1 MDGELR
7 PLGVWEIIEGGVRLF
22 FRHWLA
28 FAGAILLV
36 IVPLQVLAAGVTLA
50 VAPDQLEWN
59 SSASTGEDPD
69 LLLWQGIVALIGFVT
84 LLLVTAIS
92 LKAVADARLGLRPSG
107 GRALRFALPRL
118 AGTLAVAVLGGI
130 AVALG
135 FLALVVP
142 GVWLAVGF
150 SVAVPVLLLERA
162 GPVASLR
169 RSLGLVSG
177 RWWATAGVLLL
188 GQLLV
193 GLIGALLQGIVMSIP
208 SSLSEGE
215 HVAGAIGMAVGGTL
229 ATAITA
235 PCSAAIVTLL
245 YMDLRVRKEH
255 YTLGTLADAVG
266 ETEARPPDPSPEPW
280 PPTPAPEPVPRAPEP
295 APRTPGPP
303 GWLPPSADR

>member
-7 PLGVWEIIEGGVRLF
+7 PLGVWEIVEGGVRLF
-22 FRHWLA
+22 VRHWLA

-59 SSASTGEDPD
+59 SSASGGNDPD
-69 LLLWQGIVALIGFVT
+69 VLLWQGIVALIAFLT
-84 LLLVTAIS
+84 LLLVTAMS
-92 LKAVADARLGLRPSG
+92 LKAVADARLGLTPSG

-118 AGTLAVAVLGGI
+118 GGTLAVAVLGGL

-150 SVAVPVLLLERA
+150 SVAVPVLLERA

-177 RWWATAGVLLL
+177 RWWTTAGVLLV

-193 GLIGALLQGIVMSIP
+193 GLVGALLQGIVMSIP
-208 SSLSEGE
+208 ASLSDGE
-215 HVAGAIGMAVGGTL
+215 HVAGAIGMALGGTL

-245 YMDLRVRKEH
+245 YMDLRVRKDH
-255 YTLGTLADAVG
+255 FTLGSLADAVG
-266 ETEARPPDPSPEPW
+266 EASARTSDRQPEPW
-280 PPTPAPEPVPRAPEP
+280 PPATSPQV
-295 APRTPGPP
+295 PGPP

>member
-7 PLGVWEIIEGGVRLF
+7 PLGVWEIVEGGVRLF

-28 FAGAILLV
+28 FMGAILVV
-36 IVPLQVLAAGVTLA
+36 IVPLQVLAAGVTWA

-59 SSASTGEDPD
+59 SSAGDGDDPN
-69 LLLWQGIVALIGFVT
+69 LLLWQGIVALIGFLT
-84 LLLVTAIS
+84 LLLVTAMS
-92 LKAVADARLGLRPSG
+92 LKAVADARLGVTPSG
-107 GRALRFALPRL
+107 GRSLRFALPRL
-118 AGTLAVAVLGGI
+118 PGTLAVAVLGGL

-135 FLALVVP
+135 FLALIVP

-150 SVAVPVLLLERA
+150 SVAVPVLLLERT

-193 GLIGALLQGIVMSIP
+193 GLVGALLQGIVMSIP
-208 SSLSEGE
+208 ASLAEGE
-215 HVAGAIGMAVGGTL
+215 HAAGALGMALGGTI
-229 ATAITA
+229 ATAFTA

-245 YMDLRVRKEH
+245 YMDLRGRKEH
-255 YTLGTLADAVG
+255 YTLGMLADAVG
-266 ETEARPPDPSPEPW
+266 EAGERGAAAAPEPW
-280 PPTPAPEPVPRAPEP
+280 PPAPGTEP
-295 APRTPGPP
+295 APPAPAAAPPPP

>member
-7 PLGVWEIIEGGVRLF
+7 PLGVWEIVEGGVRLF
-22 FRHWLA
+22 VRHWLA

-50 VAPDQLEWN
+50 VAPEQLEWN
-59 SSASTGEDPD
+59 SGTSAGDDPD
-69 LLLWQGIVALIGFVT
+69 VLLWQGIVALIAFLT
-84 LLLVTAIS
+84 LLLVTAMS
-92 LKAVADARLGLRPSG
+92 LKAVADARLGLTPSG

-118 AGTLAVAVLGGI
+118 GGTLAVAVLGGL
-130 AVALG
+130 AVGLG

-177 RWWATAGVLLL
+177 RWWTTAGVLLV

-193 GLIGALLQGIVMSIP
+193 GLVGALLQGIVMSIP
-208 SSLSEGE
+208 ASLSDGE
-215 HVAGAIGMAVGGTL
+215 HVAGAIGMALGGTL

-245 YMDLRVRKEH
+245 YMDLRVRKDH
-255 YTLGTLADAVG
+255 FTLGTLADAVG
-266 ETEARPPDPSPEPW
+266 EASARPSDRPREPW
-280 PPTPAPEPVPRAPEP
+280 PPPPAAEP
-295 APRTPGPP
+295 APQVPGPP

>member
-7 PLGVWEIIEGGVRLF
+7 PLGVWEIVEGGVRLF
-22 FRHWLA
+22 VRHWLA

-59 SSASTGEDPD
+59 SSTSGGDDPD
-69 LLLWQGIVALIGFVT
+69 VLLWQGIVALIGFLT
-84 LLLVTAIS
+84 LLLVTAMS
-92 LKAVADARLGLRPSG
+92 LKAVADARLGLTPSG

-118 AGTLAVAVLGGI
+118 GGTLAVAVLGGL

-135 FLALVVP
+135 LVALVVP

-177 RWWATAGVLLL
+177 RWWTTAGVR
-188 GQLLV
+188 LV
-193 GLIGALLQGIVMSIP
+193 GALLQGIVMSIP
-208 SSLSEGE
+208 ASLSDGE
-215 HVAGAIGMAVGGTL
+215 HVAGAIGMALGGTL

-245 YMDLRVRKEH
+245 YMDLRVRKDH
-255 YTLGTLADAVG
+255 FTLGSLADAVG
-266 ETEARPPDPSPEPW
+266 EASARPSDRPREPW
-280 PPTPAPEPVPRAPEP
+280 PPPPAAEP
-295 APRTPGPP
+295 APQAPGPP
-303 GWLPPSADR
+303 